1 VSDADGDA
9 GDAASAPPSGI
20 ADVAAF
26 YGRWAGLYDLVA
38 RGFPRVRRVR
48 RAVAD
53 ACRLGPG
60 DTVVEMGCGTGAN
73 VPVLRER
80 VAPGGR
86 YVGVDVTG
94 PALARARRSVVDRG
108 DGVTVEFVR
117 ADATTPPVAGPV
129 DAVVGTFV
137 SGMFPDPAASVDRWC
152 DLAGDGRGH
161 VVLADAAPSRRRL
174 ARPLNALFRAVTV
187 VSTPP
192 TTRLRYEED
201 LLDRLDRRVTVAHDR
216 LRERATATA
225 RRTFLLGFVRLTGGR
240 IDARPETAGAGTA
253 GGDGV

>member
-1 VSDADGDA
+1 VTPDASPPERQRRST
-9 GDAASAPPSGI
+9 AA
-20 ADVAAF
+20 VETF
-26 YGRWAGLYDLVA
+26 YGRWAGLYDVIA
-38 RGFPRVRRVR
+38 RRFPRVAAVR

-73 VPVLRER
+73 VPYLRDR

-86 YVGVDVTG
+86 VVGVDVTEPG
-94 PALARARRSVVDRG
+94 LRRARRRLRRPAAD

-137 SGMFPDPAASVDRWC
+137 SGMVAEPAAVVDGWC
-152 DLAGDGRGH
+152 DLAADGH
-161 VVLADAAPSRRRL
+161 VVLADAAPSRRPV
-174 ARPLNALFRAVTV
+174 ARPLNALFRAATV

-192 TTRLRYEED
+192 TTRLRYDRD
-201 LLDRLDRRVTVAHDR
+201 LLASLTERVDAAHETVRR
-216 LRERATATA
+216 RATATA
-225 RRTFLLGFVRLTGGR
+225 TGEYLLGFVRLTGGR
-240 IDARPETAGAGTA
+240 
-253 GGDGV
+253 V